1 MIETWFKYIC
11 VECILVSMIPLFGPV
26 GPEIAV
32 IVLVIVVL
40 AVTNKLGDVAQTG
53 GETLVNFKHGV
64 KSGKEKFS
72 KDMSKSTSDVTT
84 HIESVEWIDESDAAV
99 LVTETSIE
107 TVEDLRSASVEDIT
121 SSTELSES
129 QVDALIETAEKK
141 ATETNV

>member
-1 MIETWFKYIC
+1 
-11 VECILVSMIPLFGPV
+11 MIPLFGPV

-64 KSGKEKFS
+64 KSGKKQFS
-72 KDMSKSTSDVTT
+72 KDMGESTSDVTT
-84 HIESVEWIDESDAAV
+84 HIESVEWIDESDATM

-107 TVEDLRSASVEDIT
+107 TIEDLRSASVEDIT
-121 SSTELSES
+121 SSTELSKS
-129 QVDALIETAEKK
+129 KADTLIETAKKK
-141 ATETNV
+141 ATEPNI